1 MLAFLIVIFLALT
14 IATAVIVVMI
24 DIRVSG
30 GEISSGVKDLT
41 DSWNE
46 YQRMTSFQ
54 APIYVFMD
62 WTKFFWAWWTMW
74 EVIALCLASWIV
86 VEALR

>member
-30 GEISSGVKDLT
+30 GEISSGMKDPT
-41 DSWNE
+41 GPWNE
-46 YQRMTSFQ
+46 YQRMTSCQ
-54 APIYVFMD
+54 APIYAFMD
-62 WTKFFWAWWTMW
+62 LTKFFW
-74 EVIALCLASWIV
+74 VRGGLYGRLLCLASWIA

>member
-1 MLAFLIVIFLALT
+1 MLVFLIVIFLALSL
-14 IATAVIVVMI
+14 ATAVIVVMI

-30 GEISSGVKDLT
+30 GEMK
-41 DSWNE
+41 
-46 YQRMTSFQ
+46 MTSFQ
-54 APIYVFMD
+54 APIYAFMD
-62 WTKFFWAWWTMW
+62 LTKFFWAWWTMW